1 MPSHIPTTI
10 SSALRRAT
18 LVYPQPVA
26 IACGRVIR
34 SRSHAERLDA
44 CLRAAEVLARYI
56 TALALSSFAARDGGD
71 GLNVSPL
78 DGNLSFG
85 HFLSAAQQVA
95 NIEVPHP
102 AASYLNAGFKPKK
115 GELTGVTYAS
125 LEALLIIR
133 NDLGHQLQAMTAAQ
147 AQAILD
153 ERKPDSL
160 LAEALI
166 GVHGLLSLPLFV
178 VEEQQLVQKIIKAR
192 RLLLMGESADPAPD
206 EVELADAL
214 EDWGVPYVAIGATVL
229 RLPPILV
236 WELVQQRANTR
247 LLFLDKVAAQACR
260 YKTVE
265 GDETSG
271 LPERAAEIAALC
283 AGKRRPS
290 ESVQLRD
297 GRHLGREWGERCRL
311 IEETGARGEGLI
323 PWDLLDPTT
332 ISWFVD
338 RLTPG
343 AKPPHAEILCE
354 HLLDGRTSIDAHE
367 RRQLVLLFG
376 KDAAVRDELRRD
388 LMDLQVISD
397 PKKRWDDRLLIDRG
411 NLFGGLSKAIDFL
424 AKYLTSAGLTLDG
437 LTQTDGPPDYLAMRE
452 ALMNMFIHQDYS
464 DQRACARITIRPHE
478 TELSNPG
485 YSLTALERLEKGGAH
500 QARNPLVARAIRL
513 VGFAEIAG
521 SGLRMLH
528 AAWRGAH
535 RPPPVI
541 SSDRTSNSFSLTLD
555 WRPVEEA
562 YDEKWLRRGVKLGPM
577 EVKIID
583 LAKEQGGVTI
593 LTLCK
598 SLSMTPESVKRLAN
612 HLVVQA
618 LLEPSGEGYVI
629 APHWK
634 EIS

>member
-1 MPSHIPTTI
+1 MSSRLPTTI
-10 SSALRRAT
+10 SSALKRAT

-71 GLNVSPL
+71 GLNISPL

-95 NIEVPHP
+95 NVEVPHP
-102 AASYLNAGFKPKK
+102 AAAYLNAGFKPKK
-115 GELTGVTYAS
+115 GELAGVTYAS

-133 NDLGHQLQAMTAAQ
+133 NNLGHQLQAMTPAQ
-147 AQAILD
+147 AQAIFD
-153 ERKPDSL
+153 EQKPNAL
-160 LAEALI
+160 LTEALI
-166 GVHGLLSLPLFV
+166 GVNGLLSLPLFV
-178 VEEQQLVQKIIKAR
+178 VEEQQLVQRIIRAR

-206 EVELADAL
+206 EIELADAL
-214 EDWGVPYVAIGATVL
+214 EDWGVPYVAIGTTVL
-229 RLPPILV
+229 RLPPLLV

-247 LLFLDKVAAQACR
+247 LLFLDKVAPQACR

-283 AGKRRPS
+283 AGRRRSS

-323 PWDLLDPTT
+323 PWELLDPTT
-332 ISWFVD
+332 ISRFVD

-343 AKPPHAEILCE
+343 AKLPHAEILCE

-397 PKKRWDDRLLIDRG
+397 PEKRWNDRLLIDRG

-437 LTQTDGPPDYLAMRE
+437 LTQTEGTPDYLALRE
-452 ALMNMFIHQDYS
+452 ALMNLFIHQDYG
-464 DQRACARITIRPHE
+464 DQRACARIIIRPHE

-485 YSLTALERLEKGGAH
+485 YSLTTLERLENGGAH
-500 QARNPLVARAIRL
+500 QARNPLVARAVRL

-528 AAWRGAH
+528 AAWRGAN
-535 RPPPVI
+535 RPAPII
-541 SSDRTSNSFSLTLD
+541 SSDRTSNSFSLKLD
-555 WRPVEEA
+555 WRSVEEV
-562 YDEKWLRRGVKLGPM
+562 YDEKWLRRGIKLNPVH
-577 EVKIID
+577 VKIID
-583 LAKEQGGVTI
+583 LACKPGGVT
-593 LTLCK
+593 LQTLSI
-598 SLSMTPESVKRLAN
+598 SLGMTPDSVEKATS

-618 LLEPSGEGYVI
+618 LLLQSDERFEI
-629 APHWK
+629 AQHWK
-634 EIS
+634 DIS